1 MRKSFP
7 HVLLFFICFITFQN
21 INAQLSRKHFI
32 PPLTYAEVGN
42 ANPEE
47 QYIYIST
54 PSNQN
59 VSYTVTQVG
68 STTPITGIVTNTSP
82 KEISIGTGNSQLF
95 VDSRQTSI
103 VHSDK
108 GYIIEASDVVYVSVR
123 VLAGSGAQAGALVSK
138 GASALG
144 TSFRAGM
151 FTNENPQ
158 DNYLNFISVMATEDN
173 TIVDFDDLPTG
184 ILIKNYSGSLP
195 ISVTLNEGDS
205 YIVATNSSE
214 DNINKDGLIG
224 TLIESDKDIVVNI
237 GSANGSFHNGSG
249 RDYGIDQI
257 VGVDKIGSEYIFVKG
272 EGSNGWENVLI
283 VAHEN
288 NTDIFINGKTTS
300 EATINAGEYYLIEG
314 NEYNS
319 NGNMYVQT
327 SLPVFAYQGIG
338 ANTSEANQGLFF
350 VPPLSCENR
359 GKVDNIPNIEDI
371 GATTFDGG
379 ITIVTNKGATININ
393 ARPISEFT
401 ALGPFDVDGNT
412 EYVTYKVTNLLS
424 NTSIESSGELYCA
437 YFNQNGAASSGSFFS
452 GFPSNPEIKFDV
464 DIATLGNCLGNG
476 LELQVA
482 NLDLFDTYEWFFNNV
497 STGITTP
504 KITPTQPGN
513 YKLVGII
520 VCDPFTLKT
529 FESTEIPVSIC
540 PDDYDKDG
548 IIDNLDVD
556 IDNDGIL
563 NCDES
568 LGNKTIDL
576 SNINIPTVEDDV
588 TTITSSLTTES
599 TTFIGNS
606 IGDFISTAN
615 AGATSNSKYTLTFTD
630 DNINFKLTQ
639 NTTKDHTISSEEYFI
654 IRLSQANKNI
664 TLVDPDN
671 QILVDSNFDDEFE
684 DDFTQFSSSVIKF
697 KFKSNLVGSASTFQ
711 FVASQIKNI
720 SFEHYNNN
728 SSAISTFNGTLGLTC
743 FSLDSD
749 GDGIENMFD
758 LDADND
764 GIPDLYDAYGQDI
777 SLTKTDANLDGL
789 DDVFGTIT
797 TNLDADADGVKN
809 YLDYDADNDGI
820 YDVIESGNGVF
831 DTDNDGK
838 INGTVG
844 TNGLLDDLE
853 TSPDSGVLKTPLKN
867 SDSTTLIVTNQ
878 DSFFDFIDL
887 DSDGDNC
894 FDVIEAEFTGDASG
908 RLSPNYLDVDNNG
921 KVINSDGYINPIN
934 TNYTTSAP
942 IIITTFEDVLFCE
955 GDVNEIEIE
964 TNAST
969 FQWQIS
975 VDDGISFVN
984 IIENSIIDDT
994 KFNNVDTS
1002 KLKIT
1007 AASKEINNYQFRVQL
1022 NKLGNTCGLISNTIT
1037 LIVNPKPIVNNPVE
1051 LFQCDNNDD
1060 YQTTFNL
1067 TEAEINIT
1075 NETDVTFKYYATE
1088 LDAKNDSPEVADKT
1102 SYFIDNTGEAWVKT
1116 ISNTTGCYSISKINL
1131 TVSYAPNETFNDTIY
1146 QCDDFL
1152 DTEGNNT
1159 INNDDKDGIT
1169 FFDLSSIPN
1178 KISTDSD
1185 IKIEFYESDD
1195 DRTRSL
1201 NEITETQ
1208 NLANYRNKNNPYI
1221 GVPVTIFYKLISIT
1235 NNNCQGIGEFYL
1247 EVNKI
1252 PEFTVEGESP
1262 GEPIIICTENI
1273 PYTLYLLNPADTYNY
1288 QWTNKNGDVLGN
1300 SKNLDI
1306 SNAGEYT
1313 VTASTNSCSRSR
1325 TITVYKSDFE
1335 NLEESFVTITDDL
1348 SIINS
1353 NLNIRIDIP
1362 RNPLINEDFLYA
1374 LEDENGMTIRSYQD
1388 SNVFEDIEG
1397 GIYKI
1402 IVENKNGCG
1411 SSELIVSVIQFP
1423 KFFTPNG
1430 DRKNDT
1436 WAVKGVNTSLY
1447 QSNST
1452 INIFNRYGKL
1462 IAQTTINSDGWDGT
1476 YNGKLLASN
1485 DYWFSVQLIPID
1497 TEKKPILKKGHFSL
1511 LRK

>member
-7 HVLLFFICFITFQN
+7 HVLLLFFCFITFQN

-68 STTPITGIVTNTSP
+68 STTPITGIITNTSP

-123 VLAGSGAQAGALVSK
+123 VLAGSRAQAGALVSK

-144 TSFRAGM
+144 TTFRAGM
-151 FTNENPQ
+151 FTNQNPQ
-158 DNYLNFISVMATEDN
+158 TNYLNFISVMATEDN
-173 TIVDFDDLPTG
+173 TTVDFDDLPTG

-195 ISVTLNEGDS
+195 ISVTLNEGES
-205 YIVATNSSE
+205 YVVATNSF
-214 DNINKDGLIG
+214 DNTINRDGLIG
-224 TLIESDKDIVVNI
+224 TLITSDKPIVVNI

-272 EGSNGWENVLI
+272 DGSNGWENVLI

-288 NTDIFINGKTTS
+288 NTDIFINGNITAETTL
-300 EATINAGEYYLIEG
+300 NAGEYYLIEG

-319 NGNMYVQT
+319 NGNMYVKT
-327 SLPVFAYQGIG
+327 SNPVFAYQGIG

-371 GATTFDGG
+371 GATAFDGG
-379 ITIVTNKGATININ
+379 ITIVTNIGATVNIN
-393 ARPISEFT
+393 AQPIST
-401 ALGPFDVDGNT
+401 YSTSGPYDVQGNPN
-412 EYVTYKVTNLLS
+412 YVTYKVTNLTG
-424 NTSIESSGELYCA
+424 NISIESSGELYCA

-464 DIATLGNCLGNG
+464 AIATLGNCLGNG

-482 NLDLFDTYEWFFNNV
+482 NSDLFDTFEWFFNNV
-497 STGITTP
+497 STGIITP
-504 KITPTQPGN
+504 KITPTKPGN
-513 YKLVGII
+513 YKLVGTIG
-520 VCDPFTLKT
+520 CDPLNLKT
-529 FESTEIPVSIC
+529 FESVEIPVSIC
-540 PDDYDKDG
+540 PDDYDNDG
-548 IIDNLDVD
+548 IIDNLDID

-563 NCDES
+563 NIDES
-568 LGNKTIDL
+568 LGNKIIDL
-576 SNINIPTVEDDV
+576 TNISSPVVQEDL
-588 TTITSSLTTES
+588 TPITANLASEN
-599 TTFIGNS
+599 TTFSGDANGN
-606 IGDFISTAN
+606 FVSTAN
-615 AGATSNSKYTLTFTD
+615 TGTISNSRYTLTFTD

-654 IRLSQANKNI
+654 LRLSQANKNI

-697 KFKSNLVGSASTFQ
+697 KFKSNLVGNTSTFQ
-711 FVASQIKNI
+711 FVASQINNI
-720 SFEHYNNN
+720 TFEHYNNN

-758 LDADND
+758 LDSDND
-764 GIPDLYDAYGQDI
+764 GIPDLYDAYGQNI
-777 SLTKTDANLDGL
+777 TLSNVDANLDGL
-789 DDVFGTIT
+789 DDIFDSIS
-797 TNLDADADGVKN
+797 TNLDTDGDGVKN
-809 YLDYDADNDGI
+809 YLDYDSDNDGI
-820 YDVIESGNGVF
+820 FDSTEAGHNLDLNFDGVIDVFKDINQNGLADALENDTSIQTLSLNYTIS
-831 DTDNDGK
+831 DTDEDK
-838 INGTVG
+838 IFNFV
-844 TNGLLDDLE
+844 
-853 TSPDSGVLKTPLKN
+853 DS
-867 SDSTTLIVTNQ
+867 
-878 DSFFDFIDL
+878 
-887 DSDGDNC
+887 DSDGDDC
-894 FDVIEAEFTGDASG
+894 FDVIEAGFTGNGSGKLFANLFEVDA
-908 RLSPNYLDVDNNG
+908 NG
-921 KVINSDGYINPIN
+921 KVKNSDGYINPIN
-934 TNYTTSAP
+934 ANYTTSAP
-942 IIITTFEDVLFCE
+942 IIITTFNDVTFCE
-955 GDVNEIEIE
+955 GDTE
-964 TNAST
+964 TVTIDANADNFEWEFST
-969 FQWQIS
+969 
-975 VDDGISFVN
+975 DGTIWNTVS
-984 IIENSIIDDT
+984 DDT
-994 KFNNVDTS
+994 FYSGSTTNS
-1002 KLKIT
+1002 LQIT
-1007 AASKEINNYQFRVQL
+1007 NTPLSYDNYQYRVVL
-1022 NKLGNTCGLISNTIT
+1022 SKTGNTCGLTSDAIV
-1037 LIVNPKPIVNNPVE
+1037 LMVNPKPVIVNNPAE
-1051 LFQCDNNDD
+1051 LFQCDNDAD
-1060 YQTTFNL
+1060 LQTTFNL
-1067 TEAEINIT
+1067 TEAEISIT
-1075 NETDVTFKYYATE
+1075 NKTGVTFKYYATE
-1088 LDAKNDSPEVADKT
+1088 LDAENGTSEVADNT
-1102 SYFIDNTGEAWVKT
+1102 SYFVDTTGEAWVRT
-1116 ISNTTGCYSISKINL
+1116 ISNTTGCYAISKINL
-1131 TVSYAPNETFNDTIY
+1131 MVSYAPNETFNDTIS

-1152 DTEGNNT
+1152 DSEGNDT
-1159 INNDDKDGIT
+1159 INNDDSDGIT
-1169 FFDLSSIPN
+1169 FFDISNIPG

-1185 IKIEFYESDD
+1185 MKIEFYETDD
-1195 DRTRSL
+1195 ARTRSL
-1201 NEITETQ
+1201 KEITETQ
-1208 NLANYRNKNNPYI
+1208 NLSTYRNKNHPYSA
-1221 GVPVTIFYKLISIT
+1221 GNLVTIFYKLISIT

-1252 PEFTVEGESP
+1252 PEFTVEGELP
-1262 GEPIIICTENI
+1262 NEPIIICAENI
-1273 PYTLYLLNPADTYNY
+1273 PYTLNVLNPNETYTY
-1288 QWTNKNGDVLGN
+1288 QWTNKNGDDLG
-1300 SKNLDI
+1300 STKNLDI

-1325 TITVYKSDFE
+1325 TITVYKSDFD
-1335 NLEESFVTITDDL
+1335 NLEESFVTIIDDL

-1362 RNPLINEDFLYA
+1362 RNPLINEEFQYA
-1374 LEDENGMTIRSYQD
+1374 LEDENGMTIRSFQD
-1388 SNVFEDIEG
+1388 SNIFEDIEG

-1411 SSELIVSVIQFP
+1411 SSKLVVSVIQFP
-1423 KFFTPNG
+1423 KFFTPGG
-1430 DRKNDT
+1430 DAKNNT
-1436 WAVKGVNTSLY
+1436 WAVKGVNTTLY

-1452 INIFNRYGKL
+1452 INIFNRYGTL
-1462 IAQTTINSDGWDGT
+1462 VAQTTINSDGWDGT
-1476 YNGKLLASN
+1476 YNGKLLPSN
-1485 DYWFSVQLIPID
+1485 DYWFSVQLTPID